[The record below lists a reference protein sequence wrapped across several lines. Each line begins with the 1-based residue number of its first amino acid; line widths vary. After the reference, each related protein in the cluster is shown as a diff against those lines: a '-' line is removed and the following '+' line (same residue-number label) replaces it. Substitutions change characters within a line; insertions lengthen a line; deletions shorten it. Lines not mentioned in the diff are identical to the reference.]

1 MKKALFFAL
10 LVSCI
15 SFSQAQVLSFSYN
28 YETIADGDTVILQA
42 QANNEFQF
50 TPAIRNDE
58 LFNLVC
64 IIECSKLNNTTS
76 EIVSVCTG
84 LLCKDG
90 YVSAPFALA
99 GNTTYDETHIDFDVP
114 ADAEMGLFKITVYDT
129 NNRNTQATMYVK
141 MYNKNS
147 NLGIAESGK
156 TVNLTAYPNPAT
168 SEVAIDYSFDGNRG
182 NLVVY
187 AAGEG
192 ADIEAD
198 SALFRVEGNFACHFA
213 IHRVD
218 NQIAAVSIERVVDGD
233 FACGRVGIGGQVDGL
248 AALGNA

>member
-15 SFSQAQVLSFSYN
+15 SLTQAQILSFSYN
-28 YETIADGDTVILQA
+28 GQNIAEGDTLTLKA
-42 QANNEFQF
+42 ASNNEFQF

-141 MYNKNS
+141 MYNKSS

-156 TVNLTAYPNPAT
+156 TVNLAAYPNLAT

-187 AAGEG
+187 AMDGKMARKVALDSKQGTIRLDVSTLPSG
-192 ADIEAD
+192 VYMYGIE
-198 SALFRVEGNFACHFA
+198 SNSGTNELEKL
-213 IHRVD
+213 I
-218 NQIAAVSIERVVDGD
+218 IK
-233 FACGRVGIGGQVDGL
+233 
-248 AALGNA
+248 

>member
-187 AAGEG
+187 AMDGKMARKVALDSKQGTIRLDVSTLPSG
-192 ADIEAD
+192 VYMYGIE
-198 SALFRVEGNFACHFA
+198 SNSGTNKLEKL
-213 IHRVD
+213 I
-218 NQIAAVSIERVVDGD
+218 IK
-233 FACGRVGIGGQVDGL
+233 
-248 AALGNA
+248 

>member
-50 TPAIRNDE
+50 TPAIHNND

-64 IIECSKLNNTTS
+64 IIECSKLNTTTS

-84 LLCKDG
+84 MLCKDG
-90 YVSAPFALA
+90 YVSAPFQLA
-99 GNTTYDETHIDFDVP
+99 GNTTYSDTHIDFDVP

-129 NNRNTQATMYVK
+129 NNHNTQTTMYVK
-141 MYNKNS
+141 MYNKNG
-147 NLGIAESGK
+147 NLGIETNDNGTTFA
-156 TVNLTAYPNPAT
+156 AYPNPASDKVT
-168 SEVAIDYSFDGNRG
+168 VDYSIKEGNAAFVLYSMTGQTIRHTDLSSNEGRIELDVSTLPSGVYMYGIKAG
-182 NLVVY
+182 NKTTNLKKLVV
-187 AAGEG
+187 
-192 ADIEAD
+192 
-198 SALFRVEGNFACHFA
+198 R
-213 IHRVD
+213 
-218 NQIAAVSIERVVDGD
+218 
-233 FACGRVGIGGQVDGL
+233 
-248 AALGNA
+248 

>member
-15 SFSQAQVLSFSYN
+15 SFSQAQILSFSYN
-28 YETIADGDTVILQA
+28 YQTIAEGDTVILQA
-42 QANNEFQF
+42 GANNEFQF

-141 MYNKNS
+141 MYNKNG

-156 TVNLTAYPNPAT
+156 TVNLAAYPNPAT

-187 AAGEG
+187 AMDGKMARKVALDSKQGTIRLDVSTLPSG
-192 ADIEAD
+192 VYMYGIE
-198 SALFRVEGNFACHFA
+198 SNSGTNKLEKL
-213 IHRVD
+213 I
-218 NQIAAVSIERVVDGD
+218 IK
-233 FACGRVGIGGQVDGL
+233 
-248 AALGNA
+248 

>member
-1 MKKALFFAL
+1 LHIQQLKKNNMKKALFFAL

-15 SFSQAQVLSFSYN
+15 SLTQAQILSFSYN
-28 YETIADGDTVILQA
+28 GQNIAEGDTLTLKA
-42 QANNEFQF
+42 ASNNEFQF
-50 TPAIRNDE
+50 TPAICNDE

-129 NNRNTQATMYVK
+129 NNRNTQSTMYVK
-141 MYNKNS
+141 MYNKNG
-147 NLGIAESGK
+147 NAGIETSDNSTTFA
-156 TVNLTAYPNPAT
+156 AYPNPASDKVT
-168 SEVAIDYSFDGNRG
+168 VDYSIEEGNAAFVLYSMTGQTIRHTDLSSNEGRIELDVSTLPSGVYMYGIKAG
-182 NLVVY
+182 NKTTNLKKLVV
-187 AAGEG
+187 
-192 ADIEAD
+192 
-198 SALFRVEGNFACHFA
+198 R
-213 IHRVD
+213 
-218 NQIAAVSIERVVDGD
+218 
-233 FACGRVGIGGQVDGL
+233 
-248 AALGNA
+248 